1 MSNKNINEGKNKYMG
16 IKIGDD
22 DIPTISRSAASGK
35 SVEVFEDFVYV
46 GSRMKFSEK
55 VFEVRKA
62 KAWAACP
69 QMKI

>member
-1 MSNKNINEGKNKYMG
+1 MG

-22 DIPTISRSAASGK
+22 DIPTISAASGK
-35 SVEVFEDFVYV
+35 SVEIFEDFVYM